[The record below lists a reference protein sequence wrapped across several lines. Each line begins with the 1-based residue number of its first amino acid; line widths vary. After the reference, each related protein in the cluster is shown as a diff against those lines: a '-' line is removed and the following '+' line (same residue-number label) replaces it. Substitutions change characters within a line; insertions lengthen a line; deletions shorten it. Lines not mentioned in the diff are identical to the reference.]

1 MCSLEIENSTLLLS
15 QKLHSAAASSSNDG
29 GVAGCNY
36 RSTVSGGIIDEAIPD
51 PIPNSEV
58 KLIGADGT
66 AWGIYVGE

>member
-1 MCSLEIENSTLLLS
+1 M
-15 QKLHSAAASSSNDG
+15 D
-29 GVAGCNY
+29 Y